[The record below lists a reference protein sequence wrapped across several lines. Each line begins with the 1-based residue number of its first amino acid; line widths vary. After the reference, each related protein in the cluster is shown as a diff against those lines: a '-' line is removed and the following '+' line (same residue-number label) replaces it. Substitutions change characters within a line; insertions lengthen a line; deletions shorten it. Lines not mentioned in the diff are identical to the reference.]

1 MARTSINPAGCLLLI
16 CYLGFVSLGL
26 PDTLIGIAWPSV
38 RGTFS
43 LQHSDV
49 AWIFFGSGC
58 SYLLSSIFA
67 GRLLKLMSVGSLLA
81 GSSLLVGMSG
91 LNFGFAHVWPLFA
104 SGALLHGLGS
114 GAIDAGLNHYVA
126 NHFSARHMNWLHACY
141 SLGAM
146 IGPLI
151 MTGMIAWT
159 HSWRGGYLLVA
170 SILLVLALSF
180 GLTRRLWNDPELRP
194 DSSLQTQSVQHI
206 STAQA
211 FRDRTVW
218 WHIALFFIY
227 AGIEV
232 SLGQWS
238 FSILTESRGITPEV
252 AGVWVAVYWGSIL
265 GGRIL
270 FGFIV
275 DRFDLDSL
283 VRSSMAVVLFGTAL
297 FAWNPAPIM
306 NPIALGIAGLGL
318 APIYPC
324 LMTRTPQR
332 LGKQVAAHAIGFQV
346 GAAMIGVAVLPSA
359 TGLVAEHV
367 GLSYAG
373 TTIVAMAV
381 ILLALH
387 EGTLA
392 MARLRA

>member
-1 MARTSINPAGCLLLI
+1 VRTSLNPAGCLLFI

-26 PDTLIGIAWPSV
+26 PDTLVGIAWPSV
-38 RGTFS
+38 RTTFS
-43 LQHSDV
+43 LQQSDV

-58 SYLLSSIFA
+58 SYLLSSVFA

-81 GSSLLVGMSG
+81 GSSLLVGLSG
-91 LNFGFAHVWPLFA
+91 LNFGLAHIWALFA
-104 SGALLHGLGS
+104 CGALLHGLGS

-151 MTGMIAWT
+151 MTAMIAWT
-159 HSWRGGYLLVA
+159 HTWRAGYLLVA
-170 SILLVLALSF
+170 SVLLVLAVLF
-180 GLTRRLWNDPELRP
+180 GLTRRLWNDPVST
-194 DSSLQTQSVQHI
+194 SSGAKSEPVQHI
-206 STAQA
+206 STVSA
-211 FRDRTVW
+211 FRNRLVW
-218 WHIALFFIY
+218 CHVALFFTY

-232 SLGQWS
+232 GLGQWS
-238 FSILTESRGITPEV
+238 FSILTESRGINAEV
-252 AGVWVAVYWGSIL
+252 AGIWVAIYWGSIL

-275 DRFDLDSL
+275 DKLDLDFL
-283 VRSSMAVVLFGTAL
+283 VRASMATVLAGTAL
-297 FAWNPAPIM
+297 FAWNPLPLA
-306 NPIALGIAGLGL
+306 NPIALVIAGIGL

-346 GAAMIGVAVLPSA
+346 AAAMIGVAVLPSA
-359 TGLVAEHV
+359 TGLVAQYL

-373 TTIVAMAV
+373 VAVLALAV
-381 ILLALH
+381 LLFALH
-387 EGTLA
+387 EGTVA
-392 MARLRA
+392 VARFRP